1 MGEVIRFGNTPANVR
16 AYLLGVLGGVA
27 VHAGSIPNP
36 RPAKFVMLEP
46 AGGDDLSV
54 VHDGQT
60 VIVDSWGAT
69 SREAY
74 DLAQD
79 VRAYLKA
86 MRNYQSADGQ
96 LIYSANSLGGVV
108 WMPDPD
114 AKMPRFRQNF
124 RFVTRGRAIPKQP

>member
-1 MGEVIRFGNTPANVR
+1 MGEAIRFGNTPATVR
-16 AYLLGVLGGVA
+16 AYLLGALDA
-27 VHAGSIPNP
+27 VEVCAGSIPNP

-54 VHDGQT
+54 IHDGQI

-114 AKMPRFRQNF
+114 AKAPRFRQNF
-124 RFVTRGRAIPKQP
+124 RFVTRGRAIPNQP

>member
-1 MGEVIRFGNTPANVR
+1 MGEVIRFGNTPATVR
-16 AYLLGVLGGVA
+16 AYLLGALDAVE
-27 VHAGSIPNP
+27 VHAGSVPNS

-54 VHDGQT
+54 IHDGQI

-79 VRAYLKA
+79 VRAYLKV

-114 AKMPRFRQNF
+114 AKKPRFRQNF
-124 RFVTRGRAIPKQP
+124 RFVTRGRAIPNQP